1 MLLVVLAGLL
11 ALPVE
16 AAPSVK
22 EYAVAINQAGRQ
34 RMLSQRM
41 SKEFLFVVMG
51 IDAET
56 NQSELAK
63 TVKLFDST
71 LDRLLAGDA
80 EVSMP
85 PPPSDEI
92 RAQLNVVKGI
102 WVPFRAT
109 LEKGLATKPGPTELA
124 AFSKE
129 SQHLLVEMDKAVSL
143 YEKSS
148 EQAGIQGTGAV
159 VNVAGRQRMLSQR
172 MTKDILLVVLGVET
186 DAARK
191 DLATAKDLFLRSL
204 KGLAEGDASMHLPVC
219 TNKVARQQLT
229 QVEAVWGGYA
239 PFVNQVIEQGTA
251 PDAAAL
257 KQISEI
263 NRKLLIECQ
272 KVVSTF
278 ENQTY

>member
-1 MLLVVLAGLL
+1 MLFVVLAGLL
-11 ALPVE
+11 SLPVQ

-51 IDAET
+51 VDKEA
-56 NQSELAK
+56 NQTELGK

-85 PPPSDEI
+85 APPSDEI
-92 RAQLNVVKGI
+92 RAQLTAVHGI
-102 WVPFRAT
+102 WKPFRAM
-109 LEKGLATKPGPTELA
+109 LEQGLTNKPGAAELVLFA
-124 AFSKE
+124 KE

-172 MTKDILLVVLGVET
+172 MTKDILLVAMGVEPEAT
-186 DAARK
+186 RK
-191 DLATAKDLFLRSL
+191 DLQAAKELFLRSL
-204 KGLAEGDASMHLPVC
+204 KGLADGDAAMHLPV
-219 TNKVARQQLT
+219 TNNKVARQQLT
-229 QVEAVWGGYA
+229 QVETVWEGFA

-272 KVVSTF
+272 KVVTTF
-278 ENQTY
+278 ENQAY